1 MVRWTSF
8 GIGGLV
14 TLHHSVST
22 VQLGSVLPNTLGS
35 GSRDPNEFSLEL
47 GRSDAEFAIRL
58 ATAPDIFEV
67 VNSLPRM
74 SCKTCQVESEGD

>member
-14 TLHHSVST
+14 ILHHSDST
-22 VQLGSVLPNTLGS
+22 AQLESVLPNTLGS

-47 GRSDAEFAIRL
+47 GRSDAEFALRL
-58 ATAPDIFEV
+58 TTAPDIFEV
-67 VNSLPRM
+67 VNTLPRM
-74 SCKTCQVESEGD
+74 PCKTCQVESEGN